1 MDKNTAVNII
11 NNTSLF
17 RHCEDDCLLESLLP
31 LNTTLYQKGSYLLK
45 EKEEPVSL
53 YIILQGDV
61 GLYKED
67 ELIVVRS
74 KYEVIGEQGIIDNE
88 PRSADAVC
96 LSNVEVVEIIAE
108 TFINMIKTNGSICY
122 NMLNIL
128 SHKLKQATS
137 FRAEILKNERRLEE
151 EIKERQLAESKYR
164 NLFEA
169 VGNPTLLVEMSNRR
183 IIQVN
188 TSAVKIYGYTQQEFS
203 GLTFYDITD
212 DESVVNKIFKNRTLH
227 IPFTLQKRKSGE
239 VFPSMINARFF
250 TAGERDIGVISIT
263 DISDIEKAESELKD
277 TLKELKRSNEDLENF
292 AFIVSHDLKN
302 PLSIVTGYLNLMKGL
317 YESKGYVPE
326 EKSLDILNRSMEK
339 LDYMDKMM
347 SNLLAYSKINIKSKN
362 FAHFSLKYL
371 VQSALDMLNKEIKK
385 SNAKIN
391 FDANIE
397 QNIFCDRI
405 QIINVFKNLVS
416 NAIKYSKPNVPPDI
430 KIGMEDKE
438 DNWLFYIKDNGIGID
453 KENFDKVFLIFQ
465 RIDTKSVE
473 GNGIGLSFCKKAIKI
488 HNGEIWLESEPGK
501 GSIFYFT
508 IPKKQIY

>member
-1 MDKNTAVNII
+1 MDRNTADMII

-17 RHCEDDCLLESLLP
+17 RHCEEDCLIDILLP
-31 LNTTLYQKGSYLLK
+31 LNTTLYQKGSYILK
-45 EKEEPVSL
+45 EKDMPVSL
-53 YIILQGDV
+53 FIVLRGDV
-61 GLYKED
+61 GLYKEK
-67 ELIVVRS
+67 ELIVKRS

-88 PRSADAVC
+88 PRSADAIC
-96 LSNVEVVEIIAE
+96 LTDVEVVEILAE
-108 TFINMIKTNGSICY
+108 TFINMIKSNGFMCY
-122 NMLNIL
+122 NLLSIL

-188 TSAVKIYGYTQQEFS
+188 TSAEKIYGYTQYEFS
-203 GLTFYDITD
+203 NLTFYDITD
-212 DESVVNKIFKNRTLH
+212 DESIVNKIFKNRALH
-227 IPFTLQKRKSGE
+227 IPFTLQKKKGGE

-250 TAGERDIGVISIT
+250 TAGERDLGVISIT
-263 DISDIEKAESELKD
+263 DISDIEKAESELED

-302 PLSIVTGYLNLMKGL
+302 PLSVVTGYLNLMKGL
-317 YESKGYVPE
+317 YESRGYISE
-326 EKSLDILNRSMEK
+326 EKSLDILDRSMEK

-371 VQSALDMLNKEIKK
+371 VQSALDMLNKEIKSSK
-385 SNAKIN
+385 AKIDFN
-391 FDANIE
+391 ENTE

-405 QIINVFKNLVS
+405 QIINVFKNLIS

-438 DNWLFYIKDNGIGID
+438 DNWIFYISDNGIGIE
-453 KENFDKVFLIFQ
+453 KKNFDKVFMIFQ
-465 RIDTKSVE
+465 RINSTSVE

-488 HNGEIWLESEPGK
+488 HNGEIWLESESGK
-501 GSIFYFT
+501 GSTFYFT